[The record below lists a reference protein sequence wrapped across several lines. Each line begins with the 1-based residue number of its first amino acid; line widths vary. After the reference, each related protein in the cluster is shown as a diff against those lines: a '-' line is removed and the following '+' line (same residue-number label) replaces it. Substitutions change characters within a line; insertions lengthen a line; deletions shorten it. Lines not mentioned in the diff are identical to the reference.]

1 MYKRSIEDSRIWTLG
16 AENPSVAFPLVG
28 AERRTDIPISVLGF
42 ITPRAAQD
50 PVAVLLQ
57 GAGRAV
63 GIDTGRIM
71 IQPGCHISLGFV
83 FSGLDL
89 TRRDII
95 TFI

>member
-1 MYKRSIEDSRIWTLG
+1 MNKRSIEDSRIWTLG